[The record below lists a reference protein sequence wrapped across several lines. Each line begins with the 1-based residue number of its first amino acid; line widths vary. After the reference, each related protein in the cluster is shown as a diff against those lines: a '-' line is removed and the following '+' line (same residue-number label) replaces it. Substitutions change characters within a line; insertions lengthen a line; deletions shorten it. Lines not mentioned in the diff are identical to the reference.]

1 MDMEKT
7 YTPENFESNTYQ
19 KWEKEGYFKPN
30 YDDSK
35 ESFSIAL
42 PPPNV
47 TGSLHMGHAFQQ
59 TIMDTLVRYHRMKG
73 DNTLWQCG
81 TDHAGIATQMV
92 VERKLAKEENL
103 TRHDLGREKFI
114 QRIWDWK
121 EQSGGTITR
130 QMRRL
135 GTSVDWTRERFTM
148 DEGLSKAVL
157 EVFVRLYDE
166 DLIYRGKRL
175 VNWDPKLRTA
185 ISDLEVENKD
195 VKGYMW
201 YVKYKLADG
210 VTTAD
215 GKDYVLIATTRP
227 ETLLGDTAVAV
238 NPADERFKSI
248 VGKYLEL
255 PLVGRKI
262 PVVADIHAEMETG
275 TGCVKITPAHDFN
288 DYAVGKR
295 NKLPMIN
302 VLTEDAHIREEGEV
316 FDTNGEPT
324 TEVSGYIPEAYRG
337 LDRFE
342 ARDRIVEDLKAQGL
356 LVKIEDHALSQPF
369 GDRGG
374 VPIEPM
380 LTDQW
385 YVRASVLG
393 KPAVEAVQDGR
404 IKFVPA
410 QYANMYYSWMN
421 DLQDWCIS
429 RQLWWGHRIPAWY
442 DQNGKVYV
450 ARNEDEVRAKYKLGA
465 DVELTRDPDVLDTW
479 FSSALWTFSTL
490 GWPDNTK
497 ELKMFHPTSVLV
509 TGFDIIFFW
518 VARMIMMTM
527 HFMKNEDG
535 TPQVPFKT
543 VYVTGLIRDEEGN
556 KMSKSKG
563 NVLDPLDM
571 IDGIDKDSLI
581 TKRTANMMQ
590 PQMAEKIAKRTA
602 KQFPEGIAAHGTDAL
617 RFTLCALASNGRD
630 INWDMKRLDGYR
642 NFCNKIWNA
651 SRFVLMNV
659 SEMNLTKPNPAD
671 LSVADKWI
679 RSKMRKAIENVTSSI
694 NAYRFD
700 QVANNIYEFIWNEYC
715 DWYLEFTKA
724 ILKSDKATES
734 QKNATAYTL
743 VEILE
748 AVMRMA
754 HPVMPF
760 LTETIW
766 QQTAP
771 MIGKLNEDKTIITAK
786 FPVAEDFDNDDK
798 AESDIAFI
806 QEVSTVIR
814 NLRAEMK
821 VAPSVTL
828 APMMRGASDDEK
840 KCASD
845 NFIFMQNLA
854 NIEMIK
860 FVEASDEIQ
869 PCTSKPIGNAEI
881 LIAMKDLINKDEE
894 IKRLK
899 GMIQKL
905 EANIK
910 SGESKLSNE
919 AFVSK
924 APAKIIEGAKA
935 QLELNR
941 TQLEKVVAQ
950 LHEIE
955 NL

>member
-7 YTPENFESNTYQ
+7 YTPENFESNIYQ
-19 KWEKEGYFKPN
+19 KWEMEGFFKPN
-30 YDDSK
+30 YDSSK

-59 TIMDTLVRYHRMKG
+59 TIMDTLIRFHRMKG

-114 QRIWDWK
+114 DRVWKWK

-135 GTSVDWTRERFTM
+135 GASVDWSRERFTM

-185 ISDLEVENKD
+185 ISDLEVENKE
-195 VKGYMW
+195 VAGHMW
-201 YVKYKLADG
+201 YIKYMLADG
-210 VTTAD
+210 VKTAE
-215 GKDYVLIATTRP
+215 GKDYLLVATTRP

-238 NPADERFKSI
+238 NPSDERYKSV
-248 VGKYLEL
+248 VGKDLIL
-255 PLVGRKI
+255 PLVGRRI
-262 PVVADIHAEMETG
+262 PVVADIHADMTAG

-288 DYAVGKR
+288 DNAVGKR
-295 NKLPMIN
+295 HKLCMLNIF
-302 VLTEDAHIREEGEV
+302 TEDARVREECEV
-316 FDTNGEPT
+316 FDTNGVKT
-324 TEVSGYIPEAYRG
+324 DAVSGFIPEKYRG
-337 LDRFE
+337 MDRFD
-342 ARDRIVEDLKAQGL
+342 ARDEMVKDLQDLGL
-356 LVKIEDHALSQPF
+356 LDHIEDHKLSQPF

-374 VPIEPM
+374 VPIEPL

-385 YVRASVLG
+385 YVKASVLG
-393 KPAVEAVQDGR
+393 KPAVEAVKDGR

-410 QYANMYYSWMN
+410 QYTNMYYSWMN

-450 ARNEDEVRAKYKLGA
+450 ARDEAEVRSKYSLSD
-465 DVELTRDPDVLDTW
+465 DVVLTQDPDVLDTW

-497 ELKMFHPTSVLV
+497 ELEMFHPTSALV

-527 HFMKNEDG
+527 HFMKDKDG
-535 TPQVPFKT
+535 NPQVPFKT

-581 TKRTANMMQ
+581 AKRTANMMQ

-659 SEMNLTKPNPAD
+659 GQMKLTKPASSD
-671 LSVADKWI
+671 LSVADRFI
-679 RSKMRKAIENVTSSI
+679 RAKLRQAIADITYSI
-694 NAYRFD
+694 NNFRFD
-700 QVANNIYEFIWNEYC
+700 QVASNIYEFIWNEYC

-724 ILKSDKATES
+724 VLKSDKATDA

-743 VEILE
+743 VEVLE
-748 AVMRMA
+748 AVMRLI

-760 LTETIW
+760 LSETIW

-771 MIGKLNEDKTIITAK
+771 LVGKMTQSGTIINVA
-786 FPVAEDFDNDDK
+786 FPVEDDFDDDK
-798 AESDIAFI
+798 NALDDIAFI
-806 QEVSTVIR
+806 KEFATTVR

-821 VAPSVTL
+821 VAPSVKL
-828 APMMRGASDDEK
+828 APMMRGANENEIR
-840 KCASD
+840 CATD
-845 NFIFMQNLA
+845 NFMFIENLA
-854 NIEMIK
+854 NIEPVK
-860 FVEASDEIQ
+860 FVNEGEELP
-869 PCTSKPIGNAEI
+869 PCVAKPLNKAEI
-881 LIAMKDLINKDEE
+881 LLAMKELVNKEEE
-894 IKRLK
+894 IKRLN
-899 GMIQKL
+899 GMIEKL

-910 SGESKLSNE
+910 SAKSKLSNE

-935 QLELNR
+935 QLELNEQQLAKVQA
-941 TQLEKVVAQ
+941 QLEEMK
-950 LHEIE
+950 

>member
-1 MDMEKT
+1 MT
-7 YTPENFESNTYQ
+7 
-19 KWEKEGYFKPN
+19 
-30 YDDSK
+30 
-35 ESFSIAL
+35 
-42 PPPNV
+42 
-47 TGSLHMGHAFQQ
+47 
-59 TIMDTLVRYHRMKG
+59 
-73 DNTLWQCG
+73 
-81 TDHAGIATQMV
+81 
-92 VERKLAKEENL
+92 
-103 TRHDLGREKFI
+103 
-114 QRIWDWK
+114 
-121 EQSGGTITR
+121 
-130 QMRRL
+130 
-135 GTSVDWTRERFTM
+135 
-148 DEGLSKAVL
+148 
-157 EVFVRLYDE
+157 
-166 DLIYRGKRL
+166 
-175 VNWDPKLRTA
+175 
-185 ISDLEVENKD
+185 
-195 VKGYMW
+195 
-201 YVKYKLADG
+201 
-210 VTTAD
+210 
-215 GKDYVLIATTRP
+215 
-227 ETLLGDTAVAV
+227 
-238 NPADERFKSI
+238 
-248 VGKYLEL
+248 
-255 PLVGRKI
+255 
-262 PVVADIHAEMETG
+262 TG

-295 NKLPMIN
+295 CKLPMLNI
-302 VLTEDAHIREEGEV
+302 LTEDAHIRDEAEV
-316 FDTNGEPT
+316 FNTLGEPSD
-324 TEVSGYIPEAYRG
+324 EVSSYIPEAYRG

-342 ARDRIVEDLKAQGL
+342 ARDKMVEDLKAQGL
-356 LVKIEDHALSQPF
+356 LDHIEDHNLSQPY

-393 KPAVEAVQDGR
+393 KPAVEAVKDGR

-410 QYANMYYSWMN
+410 QYTNMYYSWMN

-442 DQNGKVYV
+442 DDNGKVYV
-450 ARNEDEVRAKYKLGA
+450 ARNEEEVRSKYKLA
-465 DVELTRDPDVLDTW
+465 SDVHLTRDPDVLDTW

-497 ELKMFHPTSVLV
+497 ELKMFHPTSALV

-571 IDGIDKDSLI
+571 IDGIDRDSLI
-581 TKRTANMMQ
+581 AKRTANMMQ

-602 KQFPEGIAAHGTDAL
+602 KQFPDGIAPHGTDAL

-659 SEMNLTKPNPAD
+659 SEMKLTKPNVAD
-671 LSVADKWI
+671 LSVADKFI
-679 RSKMRKAIENVTSSI
+679 RSKMKKAIADVTASI
-694 NAYRFD
+694 NAFRFD
-700 QVANNIYEFIWNEYC
+700 QVANTIYEFIWNEYC

-724 ILKSDKATES
+724 ILKSDKATAE
-734 QKNATAYTL
+734 TL
-743 VEILE
+743 VEVLE
-748 AVMRMA
+748 AVMRLV

-760 LTETIW
+760 LTQTIW
-766 QQTAP
+766 LQTAP
-771 MIGKLNEDKTIITAK
+771 MIGKLNEQKTIINAA
-786 FPVAEDFDNDDK
+786 FPQESDFDEDKK
-798 AESDIAFI
+798 AEADINFI
-806 QEVSTVIR
+806 KDVATTIR

-821 VAPSVTL
+821 VSPSVKL
-828 APMMRGASDDEK
+828 APMMRGASAVEQA
-840 KCASD
+840 CAQD
-845 NFIFMQNLA
+845 NFAFMENLA

-860 FVEASDEIQ
+860 FVADNETLP
-869 PCTSKPIGNAEI
+869 PCTSKPLGNAEI
-881 LIAMKDLINKDEE
+881 LIPMKDLVNKEEE
-894 IKRLK
+894 IKRLQ
-899 GMIQKL
+899 GMIDKL
-905 EANIK
+905 VANIK

-935 QLELNR
+935 QLELNK
-941 TQLEKVVAQ
+941 TQLEKVQAQ
-950 LHEIE
+950 LNEMK

>member
-1 MDMEKT
+1 MEMDKI
-7 YTPENFESNTYQ
+7 YTPENFESDTYKQ
-19 KWEKEGYFKPN
+19 WEKAGLFKPN
-30 YDDSK
+30 YDESK

-47 TGSLHMGHAFQQ
+47 TGSLHMGHAIQQ
-59 TIMDTLVRYHRMKG
+59 TNMDTLIRYHRMKG

-103 TRHDLGREKFI
+103 TRHDLGREEFI
-114 QRIWDWK
+114 NRIWKWK
-121 EQSGGTITR
+121 EQSGGTITK

-135 GTSVDWTRERFTM
+135 GASVDWSRERFTM

-210 VTTAD
+210 VKTSD
-215 GKDYVLIATTRP
+215 GKDYLLVATTRP
-227 ETLLGDTAVAV
+227 ETLLGDSAVAV
-238 NPADERFKSI
+238 NPSDERYKSV
-248 VGKYLEL
+248 VGKFLEL

-262 PVVADIHAEMETG
+262 PVVADIHADMTTG

-295 NKLPMIN
+295 CKLPMLNI
-302 VLTEDAHIREEGEV
+302 LTEDAHIRDEAEV
-316 FDTNGEPT
+316 FNTLGEPSD
-324 TEVSGYIPEAYRG
+324 EVSSYIPEAYRG

-342 ARDRIVEDLKAQGL
+342 ARDKMVEDLKAQGL
-356 LVKIEDHALSQPF
+356 LDHIEDHNLSQPY

-393 KPAVEAVQDGR
+393 KPAVEAVKDGR

-410 QYANMYYSWMN
+410 QYTNMYYSWMN

-442 DQNGKVYV
+442 YDNGKVYV
-450 ARNEDEVRAKYKLGA
+450 ARNEEEVRSKYKLA
-465 DVELTRDPDVLDTW
+465 SDVHLTRDPDVLDTW

-497 ELKMFHPTSVLV
+497 ELKMFHPTSALV

-535 TPQVPFKT
+535 TSQVPFKT

-571 IDGIDKDSLI
+571 IDGIDRDSLI
-581 TKRTANMMQ
+581 AKRTANMMQ

-602 KQFPEGIAAHGTDAL
+602 KQFPDGIAPHGTDAL

-659 SEMNLTKPNPAD
+659 SEMKLTKPNVAD
-671 LSVADKWI
+671 LSVADKFI
-679 RSKMRKAIENVTSSI
+679 RSKMKKAIADVTASI
-694 NAYRFD
+694 NAFRFD
-700 QVANNIYEFIWNEYC
+700 QVANTIYEFIWNEYC

-724 ILKSDKATES
+724 ILKSDKATAE

-743 VEILE
+743 VEVLE
-748 AVMRMA
+748 AVMRLV

-760 LTETIW
+760 LTQTIW
-766 QQTAP
+766 LQTAP
-771 MIGKLNEDKTIITAK
+771 MIGKLNEQKTIINAA
-786 FPVAEDFDNDDK
+786 FPQESDFDEDKK
-798 AESDIAFI
+798 AEADINFI
-806 QEVSTVIR
+806 KDVATTIR

-821 VAPSVTL
+821 VSPSVKL
-828 APMMRGASDDEK
+828 APMMRGASAVEQA
-840 KCASD
+840 CAQD
-845 NFIFMQNLA
+845 NFAFMENLA

-860 FVEASDEIQ
+860 FVADNETLP
-869 PCTSKPIGNAEI
+869 PCTSKPLGNAEI
-881 LIAMKDLINKDEE
+881 LIPMKDLVNKEEE
-894 IKRLK
+894 IKRLQ
-899 GMIQKL
+899 GMIDKL
-905 EANIK
+905 VANIK

-935 QLELNR
+935 QLELNK
-941 TQLEKVVAQ
+941 TQLEKVQAQ
-950 LHEIE
+950 LNEMK

>member
-7 YTPENFESNTYQ
+7 YTPENFESNIYQ
-19 KWEKEGYFKPN
+19 KWEKEGFFKPN
-30 YDDSK
+30 YDSSK

-59 TIMDTLVRYHRMKG
+59 TIMDTLIRFHRMKG

-114 QRIWDWK
+114 DRVWKWK

-135 GTSVDWTRERFTM
+135 GASVDWSRERFTM

-185 ISDLEVENKD
+185 ISDLEVENKE
-195 VKGYMW
+195 VAGHMW
-201 YVKYKLADG
+201 YIKYMLADG
-210 VTTAD
+210 VKTAE
-215 GKDYVLIATTRP
+215 GKDYLLVATTRP

-238 NPADERFKSI
+238 NPSDERYKSV
-248 VGKYLEL
+248 VGKDLIL
-255 PLVGRKI
+255 PLVGRRI
-262 PVVADIHAEMETG
+262 PVVADIHADMTAG

-288 DYAVGKR
+288 DNAVGKR
-295 NKLPMIN
+295 HKLCMLNIF
-302 VLTEDAHIREEGEV
+302 TEDARVREECEV
-316 FDTNGEPT
+316 FDTNGVKT
-324 TEVSGYIPEAYRG
+324 DAVSGFIPEKYRG
-337 LDRFE
+337 MDRFE
-342 ARDRIVEDLKAQGL
+342 ARDAMVSDLQDLGL
-356 LVKIEDHALSQPF
+356 LDHIEDHKLSQPF

-374 VPIEPM
+374 VPIEPL

-385 YVRASVLG
+385 YVKASVLG
-393 KPAVEAVQDGR
+393 KPAVEAVKDGR

-410 QYANMYYSWMN
+410 QYTNMYYSWMN

-450 ARNEDEVRAKYKLGA
+450 ARDEAEVRSKYSLSD
-465 DVELTRDPDVLDTW
+465 DVVLTQDPDVLDTW

-497 ELKMFHPTSVLV
+497 ELEMFHPTSALV

-527 HFMKNEDG
+527 HFMKDKDG
-535 TPQVPFKT
+535 NPQVPFKT

-581 TKRTANMMQ
+581 AKRTANMMQ

-659 SEMNLTKPNPAD
+659 GEMKLTKPASAD
-671 LSVADKWI
+671 LSVADRFI
-679 RSKMRKAIENVTSSI
+679 RAKLRQAIADITYSI
-694 NAYRFD
+694 NNFRFD
-700 QVANNIYEFIWNEYC
+700 QVASNIYEFIWNEYC

-724 ILKSDKATES
+724 VLKSDKATDA

-743 VEILE
+743 VEVLE
-748 AVMRMA
+748 AVMRLI

-760 LTETIW
+760 LSETIW

-771 MIGKLNEDKTIITAK
+771 LVGKMSASGTIINAA
-786 FPVAEDFDNDDK
+786 FPVENDFDDDK
-798 AESDIAFI
+798 NALEDIAFI
-806 QEVSTVIR
+806 KEFATTVR

-821 VAPSVTL
+821 VAPSVKL
-828 APMMRGASDDEK
+828 APMMRGANENEIR
-840 KCASD
+840 CATD
-845 NFIFMQNLA
+845 NFMFIENLA
-854 NIEMIK
+854 NIEPVK
-860 FVEASDEIQ
+860 FVNEGEELP
-869 PCTSKPIGNAEI
+869 PCVAKPLNKAEI
-881 LIAMKDLINKDEE
+881 LLAMKELVNKEEE
-894 IKRLK
+894 IKRLN
-899 GMIQKL
+899 GMIEKL

-910 SGESKLSNE
+910 SAKSKLSNE

-935 QLELNR
+935 QLELNEQQLAKVQA
-941 TQLEKVVAQ
+941 QLEEMK
-950 LHEIE
+950 

>member
-1 MDMEKT
+1 MEMEKT
-7 YTPENFESNTYQ
+7 YTPENFESNIYQ
-19 KWEKEGYFKPN
+19 KWEKEGFFKPN
-30 YDDSK
+30 YDSSK

-59 TIMDTLVRYHRMKG
+59 TIMDTLIRFHRMKG

-103 TRHDLGREKFI
+103 TRHDLGRENFI
-114 QRIWDWK
+114 DRVWKWK

-135 GTSVDWTRERFTM
+135 GASVDWSRERFTM

-185 ISDLEVENKD
+185 ISDLEVENKE
-195 VKGYMW
+195 VAGHMW
-201 YVKYKLADG
+201 YIKYMLADG
-210 VTTAD
+210 VKTAE
-215 GKDYVLIATTRP
+215 GKDYLLVATTRP

-238 NPADERFKSI
+238 NPSDERYKSV
-248 VGKYLEL
+248 VGKDLIL
-255 PLVGRKI
+255 PLVGRRI
-262 PVVADIHAEMETG
+262 PVVADIHADMTAG

-288 DYAVGKR
+288 DNAVGKR
-295 NKLPMIN
+295 HKLCMLNIF
-302 VLTEDAHIREEGEV
+302 TEDARVREECEV
-316 FDTNGEPT
+316 FDTNGVKT
-324 TEVSGYIPEAYRG
+324 DAVSGFIPEKYRG
-337 LDRFE
+337 MDRFD
-342 ARDRIVEDLKAQGL
+342 ARDAMVKDLQDLGL
-356 LVKIEDHALSQPF
+356 LDHIEDHKLSQPF

-374 VPIEPM
+374 VPIEPL

-385 YVRASVLG
+385 YVKASVLG
-393 KPAVEAVQDGR
+393 KPAVEAVKDGR

-410 QYANMYYSWMN
+410 QYTNMYYSWMN
-421 DLQDWCIS
+421 DLQDWCVS

-450 ARNEDEVRAKYKLGA
+450 ARDEAEVRSKYSLSD
-465 DVELTRDPDVLDTW
+465 DVVLTQDPDVLDTW

-497 ELKMFHPTSVLV
+497 ELEMFHPTSALV

-527 HFMKNEDG
+527 HFMKDKDG
-535 TPQVPFKT
+535 NPQVPFKT

-581 TKRTANMMQ
+581 AKRTANMMQ

-659 SEMNLTKPNPAD
+659 GQMKLTKPASSD
-671 LSVADKWI
+671 LSVADRFI
-679 RSKMRKAIENVTSSI
+679 RAKLRQAIADITYSI
-694 NAYRFD
+694 NNFRFD
-700 QVANNIYEFIWNEYC
+700 QVASNIYEFIWNEYC

-724 ILKSDKATES
+724 VLKSDKATDA

-743 VEILE
+743 VEVLE
-748 AVMRMA
+748 AVMRLI

-760 LTETIW
+760 LSETIW

-771 MIGKLNEDKTIITAK
+771 LVGKMTQSGTIINAA
-786 FPVAEDFDNDDK
+786 FPVEDDFDDDK
-798 AESDIAFI
+798 NALDDIAFI
-806 QEVSTVIR
+806 KEFATTVR

-821 VAPSVTL
+821 VAPSVKL
-828 APMMRGASDDEK
+828 APMMRGANENEIR
-840 KCASD
+840 CATD
-845 NFIFMQNLA
+845 NFMFIENLA
-854 NIEMIK
+854 NIEPVK
-860 FVEASDEIQ
+860 FVNEGEELP
-869 PCTSKPIGNAEI
+869 PCVAKPLNKAEI
-881 LIAMKDLINKDEE
+881 LLAMKELVNKEEE
-894 IKRLK
+894 IKRLN
-899 GMIQKL
+899 GMIEKL

-910 SGESKLSNE
+910 SAKSKLSNE

-935 QLELNR
+935 QLELNEQQLAKVQA
-941 TQLEKVVAQ
+941 QLEEMK
-950 LHEIE
+950 

>member
-1 MDMEKT
+1 MEMEKT
-7 YTPENFESNTYQ
+7 YTPENFESNIYQ
-19 KWEKEGYFKPN
+19 KWEKEGFFKPN
-30 YDDSK
+30 YDSSK

-59 TIMDTLVRYHRMKG
+59 TIMDTLIRFHRMKG

-103 TRHDLGREKFI
+103 TRHDLGRENFI
-114 QRIWDWK
+114 DRVWKWK

-135 GTSVDWTRERFTM
+135 GASVDWSRERFTM

-185 ISDLEVENKD
+185 ISDLEVENKE
-195 VKGYMW
+195 VAGHMW
-201 YVKYKLADG
+201 YIKYMLADG
-210 VTTAD
+210 VKTAE
-215 GKDYVLIATTRP
+215 GKDYLLVATTRP

-238 NPADERFKSI
+238 NPSDERYKSV
-248 VGKYLEL
+248 VGKDLIL
-255 PLVGRKI
+255 PLVGRRI
-262 PVVADIHAEMETG
+262 PVVADIHADMTAG

-288 DYAVGKR
+288 DNAVGKR
-295 NKLPMIN
+295 HKLCMLNIF
-302 VLTEDAHIREEGEV
+302 TEDARVREECEV
-316 FDTNGEPT
+316 FDTNGVKT
-324 TEVSGYIPEAYRG
+324 DAVSGFIPEKYRG
-337 LDRFE
+337 MDRFD
-342 ARDRIVEDLKAQGL
+342 ARDAMVKDLQDLGL
-356 LVKIEDHALSQPF
+356 LDHIEDHKLSQPF

-374 VPIEPM
+374 VPIEPL

-385 YVRASVLG
+385 YVKASVLG
-393 KPAVEAVQDGR
+393 KPAVEAVKDGR

-410 QYANMYYSWMN
+410 QYTNMYYSWMN

-450 ARNEDEVRAKYKLGA
+450 ARDEAEVRSKYSLSD
-465 DVELTRDPDVLDTW
+465 DVVLTQDPDVLDTW

-497 ELKMFHPTSVLV
+497 ELEMFHPTSALV

-527 HFMKNEDG
+527 HFMKDKDG
-535 TPQVPFKT
+535 NPQVPFKT

-581 TKRTANMMQ
+581 AKRTANMMQ

-659 SEMNLTKPNPAD
+659 GQMKLTKPASSD
-671 LSVADKWI
+671 LSVADRFI
-679 RSKMRKAIENVTSSI
+679 RAKLRQAIADITYSI
-694 NAYRFD
+694 NNFRFD
-700 QVANNIYEFIWNEYC
+700 QVASNIYEFILNEYC

-724 ILKSDKATES
+724 VLKSDKATDA

-743 VEILE
+743 VEVLE
-748 AVMRMA
+748 AVMRLI

-760 LTETIW
+760 LSETIW

-771 MIGKLNEDKTIITAK
+771 LVGKMTQSGTIINAA
-786 FPVAEDFDNDDK
+786 FPVEDDFDDDK
-798 AESDIAFI
+798 NALDDIAFI
-806 QEVSTVIR
+806 KEFATTVR

-821 VAPSVTL
+821 VAPSVKL
-828 APMMRGASDDEK
+828 APMMRGANENEIR
-840 KCASD
+840 CATD
-845 NFIFMQNLA
+845 NFMFIENLA
-854 NIEMIK
+854 NIEPVK
-860 FVEASDEIQ
+860 FVNEGEELP
-869 PCTSKPIGNAEI
+869 PCVAKPLNKAEI
-881 LIAMKDLINKDEE
+881 LLAMKELVNKEEE
-894 IKRLK
+894 IKRLN
-899 GMIQKL
+899 GMIEKL

-910 SGESKLSNE
+910 SAKSKLSNE

-935 QLELNR
+935 QLELNEQQLAKVQA
-941 TQLEKVVAQ
+941 QLEEMK
-950 LHEIE
+950 

>member
-1 MDMEKT
+1 
-7 YTPENFESNTYQ
+7 
-19 KWEKEGYFKPN
+19 
-30 YDDSK
+30 
-35 ESFSIAL
+35 
-42 PPPNV
+42 
-47 TGSLHMGHAFQQ
+47 
-59 TIMDTLVRYHRMKG
+59 
-73 DNTLWQCG
+73 
-81 TDHAGIATQMV
+81 
-92 VERKLAKEENL
+92 
-103 TRHDLGREKFI
+103 
-114 QRIWDWK
+114 
-121 EQSGGTITR
+121 
-130 QMRRL
+130 
-135 GTSVDWTRERFTM
+135 ERFTM

-210 VTTAD
+210 VTTSD

-248 VGKYLEL
+248 VGKFLEL

-262 PVVADIHAEMETG
+262 PVVADIHAEMDTG

-302 VLTEDAHIREEGEV
+302 VLTEDAHIRDEGEV

-324 TEVSGYIPEAYRG
+324 KDVSGYIPEAYRG

-342 ARDRIVEDLKAQGL
+342 ARDRIVKDLKAQGL

-450 ARNEDEVRAKYKLGA
+450 ARNEDEVREKYKLGS

-497 ELKMFHPTSVLV
+497 ELKMFHPTSALV

-724 ILKSDKATES
+724 ILKSPEASDS

-743 VEILE
+743 VEVLE

-771 MIGKLNEDKTIITAK
+771 MIGKLNADKTIITAK
-786 FPVAEDFDNDDK
+786 FPVVEDFDNDDK
-798 AESDIAFI
+798 AEADIAFI

-828 APMMRGASDDEK
+828 APMMRGASDAEK

>member
-1 MDMEKT
+1 
-7 YTPENFESNTYQ
+7 
-19 KWEKEGYFKPN
+19 
-30 YDDSK
+30 
-35 ESFSIAL
+35 
-42 PPPNV
+42 
-47 TGSLHMGHAFQQ
+47 
-59 TIMDTLVRYHRMKG
+59 
-73 DNTLWQCG
+73 
-81 TDHAGIATQMV
+81 
-92 VERKLAKEENL
+92 
-103 TRHDLGREKFI
+103 
-114 QRIWDWK
+114 
-121 EQSGGTITR
+121 
-130 QMRRL
+130 MRRL
-135 GTSVDWTRERFTM
+135 GASVDWSRERFTM

-201 YVKYKLADG
+201 YIKYKLADG
-210 VTTAD
+210 VKTSD
-215 GKDYVLIATTRP
+215 GKDYLLVATTRP
-227 ETLLGDTAVAV
+227 ETLLGDSAVAV
-238 NPADERFKSI
+238 NPSDERYKSV
-248 VGKYLEL
+248 VGKFLEL

-262 PVVADIHAEMETG
+262 PVVADIHADMTTG

-295 NKLPMIN
+295 CKLPMLNI
-302 VLTEDAHIREEGEV
+302 LTEDAHIRDEAEV
-316 FDTNGEPT
+316 FNTLGEPSD
-324 TEVSGYIPEAYRG
+324 EVSSYIPEAYRG

-342 ARDRIVEDLKAQGL
+342 ARDKMVEDLKAQGL
-356 LVKIEDHALSQPF
+356 LDHIEDHNLSQPY

-393 KPAVEAVQDGR
+393 KPAVEAVKDGR

-410 QYANMYYSWMN
+410 QYTNMYYSWMN

-442 DQNGKVYV
+442 DDNGKVYV
-450 ARNEDEVRAKYKLGA
+450 ARNEEEVRSKYKLA
-465 DVELTRDPDVLDTW
+465 SDVHLTRDPDVLDTW

-497 ELKMFHPTSVLV
+497 ELKMFHPTSALV

-571 IDGIDKDSLI
+571 IDGIDRDSLI
-581 TKRTANMMQ
+581 AKRTANMMQ

-602 KQFPEGIAAHGTDAL
+602 KQFPDGIAPHGTDAL

-659 SEMNLTKPNPAD
+659 SEMKLTKPNVAD
-671 LSVADKWI
+671 LSVADKFI
-679 RSKMRKAIENVTSSI
+679 RSKMKKAIADVTASI
-694 NAYRFD
+694 NAFRFD
-700 QVANNIYEFIWNEYC
+700 QVANTIYEFIWNEYC

-724 ILKSDKATES
+724 ILKSDKATAE

-743 VEILE
+743 VEVLE
-748 AVMRMA
+748 AVMRLV

-760 LTETIW
+760 LTQTIW
-766 QQTAP
+766 LQTAP
-771 MIGKLNEDKTIITAK
+771 MIGKLNEQKTIINAA
-786 FPVAEDFDNDDK
+786 FPQESDFDEDKK
-798 AESDIAFI
+798 AEADINFI
-806 QEVSTVIR
+806 KDVATTIR

-821 VAPSVTL
+821 VSPSVKL
-828 APMMRGASDDEK
+828 APMMRGASAVEQA
-840 KCASD
+840 CAQD
-845 NFIFMQNLA
+845 NFAFMENLA

-860 FVEASDEIQ
+860 FVADNESLP
-869 PCTSKPIGNAEI
+869 PCTSKPLGNAEI
-881 LIAMKDLINKDEE
+881 LIPMKDLVNKEEE
-894 IKRLK
+894 IKRLQ
-899 GMIQKL
+899 GMIDKL
-905 EANIK
+905 VANIK

-935 QLELNR
+935 QLELNK
-941 TQLEKVVAQ
+941 TQLEKVQAQ
-950 LHEIE
+950 LNEMK

>member
-1 MDMEKT
+1 MEMEKT
-7 YTPENFESNTYQ
+7 YTPENFESNIYQ
-19 KWEKEGYFKPN
+19 KWEKEGFFKPN
-30 YDDSK
+30 YDSSK

-59 TIMDTLVRYHRMKG
+59 TIMDTLIRFHRMKG

-103 TRHDLGREKFI
+103 TRHDLGRENFI
-114 QRIWDWK
+114 DRVWKWK

-135 GTSVDWTRERFTM
+135 GATVDWSRERFTM

-185 ISDLEVENKD
+185 ISDLEVENKE
-195 VKGYMW
+195 VAGHMW
-201 YVKYKLADG
+201 YIKYMLADG
-210 VTTAD
+210 VKTAE
-215 GKDYVLIATTRP
+215 GKDYLLVATTRP

-238 NPADERFKSI
+238 NPSDERYKSV
-248 VGKYLEL
+248 VGKDLIL
-255 PLVGRKI
+255 PLVGRRI
-262 PVVADIHAEMETG
+262 PVVADIHADMTAG

-288 DYAVGKR
+288 DNAVGKR
-295 NKLPMIN
+295 HKLCMLNIF
-302 VLTEDAHIREEGEV
+302 TEDARVREECEV
-316 FDTNGEPT
+316 FDTNGVKT
-324 TEVSGYIPEAYRG
+324 DAVSGFIPEKYRG
-337 LDRFE
+337 MDRFD
-342 ARDRIVEDLKAQGL
+342 ARDAMVKDLQDLGL
-356 LVKIEDHALSQPF
+356 LDHIEDHKLSQPF

-374 VPIEPM
+374 VPIEPL

-385 YVRASVLG
+385 YVKASVLG
-393 KPAVEAVQDGR
+393 KPAVEAVKDGR

-410 QYANMYYSWMN
+410 QYTNMYYSWMN

-450 ARNEDEVRAKYKLGA
+450 ARDEAEVRSKYSLSD
-465 DVELTRDPDVLDTW
+465 DVVLTQDPDVLDTW

-497 ELKMFHPTSVLV
+497 ELEMFHPTSALV

-527 HFMKNEDG
+527 HFMKDKDG
-535 TPQVPFKT
+535 NPQVPFKT

-581 TKRTANMMQ
+581 AKRTANMMQ

-659 SEMNLTKPNPAD
+659 GQMKLTKPASSD
-671 LSVADKWI
+671 LSVADRFI
-679 RSKMRKAIENVTSSI
+679 RAKLRQAIADITYSI
-694 NAYRFD
+694 NNFRFD
-700 QVANNIYEFIWNEYC
+700 QVASNIYEFIWNEYC

-724 ILKSDKATES
+724 VLKSDKATDA

-743 VEILE
+743 VEVLE
-748 AVMRMA
+748 AVMRLI

-760 LTETIW
+760 LSETIW

-771 MIGKLNEDKTIITAK
+771 LVGKMTQSGTIINAA
-786 FPVAEDFDNDDK
+786 FPVEDDFDDDK
-798 AESDIAFI
+798 NALDDIEFI
-806 QEVSTVIR
+806 KEFATTVR

-821 VAPSVTL
+821 VAPSVKL
-828 APMMRGASDDEK
+828 APMMRGANENEIR
-840 KCASD
+840 CATD
-845 NFIFMQNLA
+845 NFMFIENLA
-854 NIEMIK
+854 NIEPVK
-860 FVEASDEIQ
+860 FVNEGEELP
-869 PCTSKPIGNAEI
+869 PCVAKPLNKAEI
-881 LIAMKDLINKDEE
+881 LLAMKELVNKEEE
-894 IKRLK
+894 IKRLN
-899 GMIQKL
+899 GMIEKL

-910 SGESKLSNE
+910 SAKSKLSNE

-935 QLELNR
+935 QLELNEQQLAKVQA
-941 TQLEKVVAQ
+941 QLEEMK
-950 LHEIE
+950 

>member
-1 MDMEKT
+1 M
-7 YTPENFESNTYQ
+7 
-19 KWEKEGYFKPN
+19 
-30 YDDSK
+30 
-35 ESFSIAL
+35 
-42 PPPNV
+42 
-47 TGSLHMGHAFQQ
+47 
-59 TIMDTLVRYHRMKG
+59 
-73 DNTLWQCG
+73 
-81 TDHAGIATQMV
+81 
-92 VERKLAKEENL
+92 
-103 TRHDLGREKFI
+103 
-114 QRIWDWK
+114 
-121 EQSGGTITR
+121 
-130 QMRRL
+130 
-135 GTSVDWTRERFTM
+135 
-148 DEGLSKAVL
+148 L

-185 ISDLEVENKD
+185 ISDLEVENKE
-195 VKGYMW
+195 VAGHMW
-201 YVKYKLADG
+201 YIKYMLADG
-210 VTTAD
+210 VKTAE
-215 GKDYVLIATTRP
+215 GKDYLLVATTRP

-238 NPADERFKSI
+238 NPSDERYKSV
-248 VGKYLEL
+248 VGKDLIL
-255 PLVGRKI
+255 PLVGRRI
-262 PVVADIHAEMETG
+262 PVVADIHADMTAG

-288 DYAVGKR
+288 DNAVGKR
-295 NKLPMIN
+295 HKLCMLNIF
-302 VLTEDAHIREEGEV
+302 TEDARVREECEV
-316 FDTNGEPT
+316 FDTNGVKT
-324 TEVSGYIPEAYRG
+324 DAVSGFIPEKYRG
-337 LDRFE
+337 MDRFD
-342 ARDRIVEDLKAQGL
+342 ARDAMVKDLQDLGL
-356 LVKIEDHALSQPF
+356 LDHIEDHKLSQPF

-374 VPIEPM
+374 VPIEPL

-385 YVRASVLG
+385 YVKASVLG
-393 KPAVEAVQDGR
+393 KPAVEAVKDGR

-410 QYANMYYSWMN
+410 QYTNMYYSWMN

-450 ARNEDEVRAKYKLGA
+450 ARDEAEVRSKYSLSD
-465 DVELTRDPDVLDTW
+465 DVVLTQDPDVLDTW

-497 ELKMFHPTSVLV
+497 ELEMFHPTSALV

-527 HFMKNEDG
+527 HFMKDKDG
-535 TPQVPFKT
+535 NPQVPFKT

-581 TKRTANMMQ
+581 AKRTANMMQ

-659 SEMNLTKPNPAD
+659 GQMKLTKPASSD
-671 LSVADKWI
+671 LSVADRFI
-679 RSKMRKAIENVTSSI
+679 RAKLRQAIADITYSI
-694 NAYRFD
+694 NNFRFD
-700 QVANNIYEFIWNEYC
+700 QVASNIYEFIWNEYC

-724 ILKSDKATES
+724 VLKSDKATDA

-743 VEILE
+743 VEVLE
-748 AVMRMA
+748 AVMRLI

-760 LTETIW
+760 LSETIW

-771 MIGKLNEDKTIITAK
+771 LVGKMTQSGTIINAA
-786 FPVAEDFDNDDK
+786 FPVEDDFDDDK
-798 AESDIAFI
+798 NALDDIAFI
-806 QEVSTVIR
+806 KEFATTVR

-821 VAPSVTL
+821 VAPSVKL
-828 APMMRGASDDEK
+828 APMMRGANENEIR
-840 KCASD
+840 CATD
-845 NFIFMQNLA
+845 NFMFIENLA
-854 NIEMIK
+854 NIEPVK
-860 FVEASDEIQ
+860 FVNEGEELP
-869 PCTSKPIGNAEI
+869 PCVAKPLNKAEI
-881 LIAMKDLINKDEE
+881 LLAMKELVNKEEE
-894 IKRLK
+894 IKRLN
-899 GMIQKL
+899 GMIEKL

-910 SGESKLSNE
+910 SAKSKLSNE

-935 QLELNR
+935 QLELNEQQLAKVQA
-941 TQLEKVVAQ
+941 QLEEMK
-950 LHEIE
+950 

>member
-1 MDMEKT
+1 MEMDKI
-7 YTPENFESNTYQ
+7 YTPENCESDTYKQ
-19 KWEKEGYFKPN
+19 WEEAGLFKPN
-30 YDDSK
+30 YDESK

-59 TIMDTLVRYHRMKG
+59 TIMDTLIRYHRMKG

-103 TRHDLGREKFI
+103 TRHDLGREEFI
-114 QRIWDWK
+114 NRIWKWK
-121 EQSGGTITR
+121 EQSGGTITK

-135 GTSVDWTRERFTM
+135 GASVDWSRERFTM

-201 YVKYKLADG
+201 YIKYKLADG
-210 VTTAD
+210 VKTSN
-215 GKDYVLIATTRP
+215 GKDYLLVATTRP
-227 ETLLGDTAVAV
+227 ETLLGDSAVAV
-238 NPADERFKSI
+238 NPSDERYKSV
-248 VGKYLEL
+248 VGKFLEL

-262 PVVADIHAEMETG
+262 PVVADIHADMTTG

-295 NKLPMIN
+295 CKLPMLNI
-302 VLTEDAHIREEGEV
+302 LTEDAHIRDEAEV
-316 FDTNGEPT
+316 FNTLGEPSD
-324 TEVSGYIPEAYRG
+324 EVSSYIPEAYRG

-342 ARDRIVEDLKAQGL
+342 ARDKMVEDLKAQGL
-356 LVKIEDHALSQPF
+356 LDHIEDHNLSQPY

-393 KPAVEAVQDGR
+393 KPAVEAVKDGR

-410 QYANMYYSWMN
+410 QYTNMYYSWMN

-442 DQNGKVYV
+442 DDNGKVYV
-450 ARNEDEVRAKYKLGA
+450 ARNEEEVRSKYKLA
-465 DVELTRDPDVLDTW
+465 SDVHLTRDPDVLDTW

-497 ELKMFHPTSVLV
+497 ELKMFHPTSALV

-535 TPQVPFKT
+535 TSQVPFKT

-571 IDGIDKDSLI
+571 IDGIDRDSLI
-581 TKRTANMMQ
+581 AKRTANMMQ

-602 KQFPEGIAAHGTDAL
+602 KQFPDGIAPHGTDAL

-659 SEMNLTKPNPAD
+659 SEMKLTKPNVAD
-671 LSVADKWI
+671 LSVADKFI
-679 RSKMRKAIENVTSSI
+679 RSKMKKAIADVTASI
-694 NAYRFD
+694 NAFRFD
-700 QVANNIYEFIWNEYC
+700 QVANTIYEFIWNEYC

-724 ILKSDKATES
+724 ILKSDKATAE

-743 VEILE
+743 VEVLE
-748 AVMRMA
+748 AVMRLV

-760 LTETIW
+760 LTQTIW
-766 QQTAP
+766 LQTAP
-771 MIGKLNEDKTIITAK
+771 MIGKLNEQKTIINAA
-786 FPVAEDFDNDDK
+786 FPQESDFDEDKK
-798 AESDIAFI
+798 AEADINFI
-806 QEVSTVIR
+806 KDVATTIR

-821 VAPSVTL
+821 VSPSVKL
-828 APMMRGASDDEK
+828 APMMRGASAVEQA
-840 KCASD
+840 CAQD
-845 NFIFMQNLA
+845 NFAFMENLA

-860 FVEASDEIQ
+860 FVADNETLP
-869 PCTSKPIGNAEI
+869 PCTSKPLGNAEI
-881 LIAMKDLINKDEE
+881 LIPMKDLVNKEEE
-894 IKRLK
+894 IKRLQ
-899 GMIQKL
+899 GMIDKL
-905 EANIK
+905 VANIK

-935 QLELNR
+935 QLELNK
-941 TQLEKVVAQ
+941 TQLEKVQAQ
-950 LHEIE
+950 LNEMK

>member
-1 MDMEKT
+1 
-7 YTPENFESNTYQ
+7 
-19 KWEKEGYFKPN
+19 
-30 YDDSK
+30 
-35 ESFSIAL
+35 
-42 PPPNV
+42 
-47 TGSLHMGHAFQQ
+47 
-59 TIMDTLVRYHRMKG
+59 
-73 DNTLWQCG
+73 
-81 TDHAGIATQMV
+81 
-92 VERKLAKEENL
+92 
-103 TRHDLGREKFI
+103 
-114 QRIWDWK
+114 
-121 EQSGGTITR
+121 
-130 QMRRL
+130 
-135 GTSVDWTRERFTM
+135 
-148 DEGLSKAVL
+148 
-157 EVFVRLYDE
+157 
-166 DLIYRGKRL
+166 
-175 VNWDPKLRTA
+175 
-185 ISDLEVENKD
+185 
-195 VKGYMW
+195 
-201 YVKYKLADG
+201 
-210 VTTAD
+210 
-215 GKDYVLIATTRP
+215 
-227 ETLLGDTAVAV
+227 
-238 NPADERFKSI
+238 
-248 VGKYLEL
+248 
-255 PLVGRKI
+255 
-262 PVVADIHAEMETG
+262 
-275 TGCVKITPAHDFN
+275 
-288 DYAVGKR
+288 
-295 NKLPMIN
+295 MIN
-302 VLTEDAHIREEGEV
+302 VLTEDAHIRDEGEV

-324 TEVSGYIPEAYRG
+324 KDVSGYIPEAYRG

-450 ARNEDEVRAKYKLGA
+450 ARNEDEVREKYKLGSNI
-465 DVELTRDPDVLDTW
+465 ELTRDPDVLDTW

-497 ELKMFHPTSVLV
+497 ELKMFHPTSALV

-659 SEMNLTKPNPAD
+659 SEMNLSKPNPAD

-724 ILKSDKATES
+724 ILKSPEASDS

-743 VEILE
+743 VEVLE

-771 MIGKLNEDKTIITAK
+771 MIGKLNADKTIITAK
-786 FPVAEDFDNDDK
+786 FPVVEDFENDDK
-798 AESDIAFI
+798 AEADIAFI

-828 APMMRGASDDEK
+828 APMMRGASDAEK

-860 FVEASDEIQ
+860 FVEANDEIQ

-935 QLELNR
+935 QLELNK

>member
-7 YTPENFESNTYQ
+7 YTPENFESETYQ

-30 YDDSK
+30 YDESK

-59 TIMDTLVRYHRMKG
+59 TIMDTLIRYHRMKG

-135 GTSVDWTRERFTM
+135 GTSVDWSRERFTM

-210 VTTAD
+210 VTTSD

-248 VGKYLEL
+248 VGKFLEL

-262 PVVADIHAEMETG
+262 PVVADIHAEMDTG

-302 VLTEDAHIREEGEV
+302 VLTEDAHIRDEGEV

-324 TEVSGYIPEAYRG
+324 KDVSGYIPEAYRG

-450 ARNEDEVRAKYKLGA
+450 ARNEDEVREKYKLGS

-659 SEMNLTKPNPAD
+659 SEMNLSKPNPAD

-724 ILKSDKATES
+724 ILKSPEASDS

-743 VEILE
+743 VEVLE

-771 MIGKLNEDKTIITAK
+771 MIGKLNADKTIITAK
-786 FPVAEDFDNDDK
+786 FPVVEDFDNDDK
-798 AESDIAFI
+798 AEADIAFI

-828 APMMRGASDDEK
+828 APMMRGASDAEK

-860 FVEASDEIQ
+860 FIEANDEIQ

-935 QLELNR
+935 QLELNK

>member
-1 MDMEKT
+1 MEMEKT
-7 YTPENFESNTYQ
+7 YTPENFESNIYQ
-19 KWEKEGYFKPN
+19 KWEKEGFFKPN
-30 YDDSK
+30 YDSSK

-59 TIMDTLVRYHRMKG
+59 TIMDTLIRFHRMKG

-103 TRHDLGREKFI
+103 TRHDLGRENFI
-114 QRIWDWK
+114 DRVWKWK

-135 GTSVDWTRERFTM
+135 GTSVDWSRERFTM

-185 ISDLEVENKD
+185 ISDLEVENKE
-195 VKGYMW
+195 VAGHMW
-201 YVKYKLADG
+201 YIKYMLADG
-210 VTTAD
+210 VKTAE
-215 GKDYVLIATTRP
+215 GKDYLLVATTRP

-238 NPADERFKSI
+238 NPSDERYKSV
-248 VGKYLEL
+248 VGKDLIL
-255 PLVGRKI
+255 PLVGRRI
-262 PVVADIHAEMETG
+262 PVVADIHADMTAG

-288 DYAVGKR
+288 DNAVGKR
-295 NKLPMIN
+295 HKLCMLNIF
-302 VLTEDAHIREEGEV
+302 TEDARVREECEV
-316 FDTNGEPT
+316 FDTNGVKT
-324 TEVSGYIPEAYRG
+324 DAVSGFIPEKYRG
-337 LDRFE
+337 MDRFD
-342 ARDRIVEDLKAQGL
+342 ARDAMVKDLQDLGL
-356 LVKIEDHALSQPF
+356 LDHIEDHKLSQPF

-374 VPIEPM
+374 VPIEPL

-385 YVRASVLG
+385 YVKASVLG
-393 KPAVEAVQDGR
+393 KPAVEAVKDGR

-410 QYANMYYSWMN
+410 QYTNMYYSWMN

-450 ARNEDEVRAKYKLGA
+450 ARDEAEVRSKYSLSD
-465 DVELTRDPDVLDTW
+465 DVVLTQDPDVLDTW

-497 ELKMFHPTSVLV
+497 ELEMFHPTSALV

-527 HFMKNEDG
+527 HFMKDKDG
-535 TPQVPFKT
+535 NPQVPFKT

-581 TKRTANMMQ
+581 AKRTANMMQ

-659 SEMNLTKPNPAD
+659 GQMKLTKPASSD
-671 LSVADKWI
+671 LSVADRFI
-679 RSKMRKAIENVTSSI
+679 RAKLRQAIADITYSI
-694 NAYRFD
+694 NNFRFD
-700 QVANNIYEFIWNEYC
+700 QVASNIYEFIWNEYC

-724 ILKSDKATES
+724 VLKSDKATDA

-743 VEILE
+743 VEVLE
-748 AVMRMA
+748 AVMRLI

-760 LTETIW
+760 LSETIW

-771 MIGKLNEDKTIITAK
+771 LVGKMTQSGTIINAA
-786 FPVAEDFDNDDK
+786 FPVEDDFDDDK
-798 AESDIAFI
+798 NALDDIAFI
-806 QEVSTVIR
+806 KEFATTVR

-821 VAPSVTL
+821 VAPSVKL
-828 APMMRGASDDEK
+828 APMMRGANENEIR
-840 KCASD
+840 CATD
-845 NFIFMQNLA
+845 NFMFIENLA
-854 NIEMIK
+854 NIEPVK
-860 FVEASDEIQ
+860 FVNEGEELP
-869 PCTSKPIGNAEI
+869 PCVAKPLNKAEI
-881 LIAMKDLINKDEE
+881 LLAMKELVNKEEE
-894 IKRLK
+894 IKRLN
-899 GMIQKL
+899 GMIEKL

-910 SGESKLSNE
+910 SAKSKLSNE

-935 QLELNR
+935 QLELNEQQLAKVQA
-941 TQLEKVVAQ
+941 QLEEMK
-950 LHEIE
+950 

>member
-1 MDMEKT
+1 
-7 YTPENFESNTYQ
+7 
-19 KWEKEGYFKPN
+19 
-30 YDDSK
+30 
-35 ESFSIAL
+35 
-42 PPPNV
+42 
-47 TGSLHMGHAFQQ
+47 
-59 TIMDTLVRYHRMKG
+59 
-73 DNTLWQCG
+73 
-81 TDHAGIATQMV
+81 
-92 VERKLAKEENL
+92 
-103 TRHDLGREKFI
+103 
-114 QRIWDWK
+114 
-121 EQSGGTITR
+121 
-130 QMRRL
+130 
-135 GTSVDWTRERFTM
+135 
-148 DEGLSKAVL
+148 
-157 EVFVRLYDE
+157 
-166 DLIYRGKRL
+166 
-175 VNWDPKLRTA
+175 
-185 ISDLEVENKD
+185 
-195 VKGYMW
+195 MW
-201 YVKYKLADG
+201 YIKYKLADG
-210 VTTAD
+210 VKTSD
-215 GKDYVLIATTRP
+215 GKDYLLVATTRP
-227 ETLLGDTAVAV
+227 ETLLGDSAVAV
-238 NPADERFKSI
+238 NPSDERFKSV
-248 VGKYLEL
+248 VGKFLEL

-262 PVVADIHAEMETG
+262 PVVADIHADMTTG

-295 NKLPMIN
+295 QKLPMLNI
-302 VLTEDAHIREEGEV
+302 LTEDAHIRDEAEV
-316 FDTNGEPT
+316 FDTNGVPT
-324 TEVSGYIPEAYRG
+324 TEVSGFIPEAYRG
-337 LDRFE
+337 LDRFV
-342 ARDRIVEDLKAQGL
+342 ARDKMVEDLKAQGL
-356 LVKIEDHALSQPF
+356 LDHIEDHNLSQPF

-393 KPAVEAVQDGR
+393 KPAVEAVKDGR

-410 QYANMYYSWMN
+410 QYTNMYYSWMN

-442 DQNGKVYV
+442 DENGKVYV
-450 ARNEDEVRAKYKLGA
+450 ARNEDEVRSKYKLA
-465 DVELTRDPDVLDTW
+465 SDVKLTRDPDVLDTW

-497 ELKMFHPTSVLV
+497 ELQMFHPTSALV

-571 IDGIDKDSLI
+571 IDGIDRDSLI
-581 TKRTANMMQ
+581 AKRTANMMQ

-602 KQFPEGIAAHGTDAL
+602 KQFPDGIAPHGTDAL

-659 SEMNLTKPNPAD
+659 SEMKLTKPNVAD
-671 LSVADKWI
+671 LSVADKFI
-679 RSKMRKAIENVTSSI
+679 RSKMKKAIADVTASI
-694 NAYRFD
+694 NAFRFD
-700 QVANNIYEFIWNEYC
+700 QVANTIYEFIWNEYC

-724 ILKSDKATES
+724 ILKSDKATAE

-743 VEILE
+743 VEVLE
-748 AVMRMA
+748 AVMRLV

-760 LTETIW
+760 LTQTIW
-766 QQTAP
+766 LQTAP
-771 MIGKLNEDKTIITAK
+771 MIGKLNEQKTIINAA
-786 FPVAEDFDNDDK
+786 FPQESDFDEDKK
-798 AESDIAFI
+798 AEADINFI
-806 QEVSTVIR
+806 KDVATTIR

-821 VAPSVTL
+821 VSPSVKL
-828 APMMRGASDDEK
+828 APMMRGASAVEQA
-840 KCASD
+840 CAQD
-845 NFIFMQNLA
+845 NFAFMENLA

-860 FVEASDEIQ
+860 FVADNETLP
-869 PCTSKPIGNAEI
+869 PCTSKPLGNAEI
-881 LIAMKDLINKDEE
+881 LIPMKDLVNKEEE
-894 IKRLK
+894 IKRLQ
-899 GMIQKL
+899 GMIDKL
-905 EANIK
+905 VANIK

-935 QLELNR
+935 QLELNK
-941 TQLEKVVAQ
+941 TQLEKVQAQ
-950 LHEIE
+950 LNEMK